1 MLIRLSKASLVA
13 SSALFLL
20 VVVFNN
26 LTDYGSN
33 FEFVRHVLSMD
44 TTFPGNRLKWR
55 AISTPAL
62 HHAFYWTIIAWEALS
77 GLGIAAG
84 ALALWRV
91 RGQSAAVFNAAKQ
104 LAVGALTANLVLW
117 FTAFLTVGAE
127 WFVMWQSQVWNGQ
140 MAATRMFTCVGL
152 VLLILKTSD
161 TDPVSPSG
169 RGGSAG

>member
-1 MLIRLSKASLVA
+1 
-13 SSALFLL
+13 
-20 VVVFNN
+20 
-26 LTDYGSN
+26 
-33 FEFVRHVLSMD
+33 
-44 TTFPGNRLKWR
+44 
-55 AISTPAL
+55 
-62 HHAFYWTIIAWEALS
+62 
-77 GLGIAAG
+77 
-84 ALALWRV
+84 
-91 RGQSAAVFNAAKQ
+91 VFNAAKQ